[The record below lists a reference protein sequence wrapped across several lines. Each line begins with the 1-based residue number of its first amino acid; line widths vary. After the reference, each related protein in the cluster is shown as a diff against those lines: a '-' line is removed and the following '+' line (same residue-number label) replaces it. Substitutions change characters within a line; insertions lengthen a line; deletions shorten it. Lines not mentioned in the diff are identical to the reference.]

1 MLKLLW
7 LLLLAS
13 FACKLL
19 FRRWPWELL
28 GMPHAT
34 PELERARALLG
45 VRRDASR
52 IQILEAHKR
61 YLAVVHPDR
70 GGTNDQVYEA
80 NAARDLLLGVLA
92 KHIPE

>member
-7 LLLLAS
+7 LLLLVS
-13 FACKLL
+13 LACKL
-19 FRRWPWELL
+19 FVRRWPWELL

-52 IQILEAHKR
+52 TDILEAHKR
-61 YLAVVHPDR
+61 YIAVVHPDR

-80 NAARDLLLGVLA
+80 NAARDLLLGRLA
-92 KHIPE
+92 EHIAE